1 MWCHDFVSVSGVQT
15 SSTSRAG
22 TTKGL
27 MGGSLWKRVT
37 ERVGEARRMPAG
49 DCQRATTEE
58 GGDYQRAVEGGRGAT
73 RAVHRER
80 KVHCTPILKSCN
92 VAARHCGAIAT
103 HCLPLLPP
111 AQLSKF
117 VNKLCY
123 SSTLFKNTS
132 QISARR
138 LKTSKQKHL
147 KTGKE
152 NTCNS
157 QLFPNRN

>member
-1 MWCHDFVSVSGVQT
+1 MICLSLRCLGQLHLSVRNDK
-15 SSTSRAG
+15 RAER
-22 TTKGL
+22 
-27 MGGSLWKRVT
+27 GGSLWKRVV
-37 ERVGEARRMPAG
+37 ERVSEARRMPAG
-49 DCQRATTEE
+49 DCQRATAEE

-80 KVHCTPILKSCN
+80 KVHCTPTLKNCN

-111 AQLSKF
+111 TQFSKF
-117 VNKLCY
+117 VNKLCH

-138 LKTSKQKHL
+138 LKTLKQTGNE
-147 KTGKE
+147 KTCK
-152 NTCNS
+152 
-157 QLFPNRN
+157 